1 MGNELQGDFIKFLGT
16 GGARVVVS
24 RQVRASAGA
33 WLRLSGVN
41 LYLDPGPGALVK
53 CWKSRPPLDPSL
65 LDGIIITHRHLDH
78 AGDLNA
84 LTEAMTEAGFKKRG
98 SVFLPSDA
106 LGEEPVL
113 FRYLRPLVERL
124 EVLEAGK
131 SYKVKNLVFTTPVRH
146 LHAVETYGL
155 LLSLPW
161 GRIAWI
167 ADTLYFPELID
178 YYRSDLLILNVP
190 LLEPRA
196 PGKIQHLFFGDA
208 CVLIREIR
216 PKVAV
221 LTHFGMTMLRARPWV
236 LAERLSDETGV
247 RVLAAQDGM
256 TLSLPELLQLRTE
269 K

>member
-1 MGNELQGDFIKFLGT
+1 MENEHQGDFIKFLGT

-65 LDGIIITHRHLDH
+65 LDGIVLTHRHLDH

-98 SVFLPSDA
+98 SIFLPSDA
-106 LGEEPVL
+106 LGEEPIL
-113 FRYLRPLVERL
+113 FRYLWPLVERL

-131 SYKVKNLVFTTPVRH
+131 SYRLKELVFTTPVQH
-146 LHAVETYGL
+146 LHPVETYGL
-155 LLSLPW
+155 LLTLPW

-167 ADTLYFPELID
+167 ADTLYFPDLID
-178 YYRSDLLILNVP
+178 CYRSDLLILNVP
-190 LLEPRA
+190 ILEPRA
-196 PGKIQHLFFGDA
+196 AGEIQHLFLPDA
-208 CVLIREIR
+208 RLLIREIR
-216 PKVAV
+216 PRVAV
-221 LTHFGMTMLRARPWV
+221 LTHFGMTMLRAKPWL
-236 LAERLSDETGV
+236 LAERLTEETGV

-256 TLSLPELLQLRTE
+256 TLSLPEIL
-269 K
+269 